1 MQANVRSEKS
11 STVYTTEVVTKI
23 LREEGQ
29 DLFDARSAQLGHTL
43 QGLVPSPLDRT
54 RAARLSLLSMQ
65 FLEKHARSNSQSGRR
80 TAPPSPETAAMIAIR
95 GSKIVFASM
104 PDVLAHTDLSKRR
117 GEDVWWHDVKHLV
130 EILGG
135 RAGLVSTVLTPKRK
149 ASRPKRGRWGSY
161 AIAGVNDDCPVP
173 NQNPAPMV

>member
-1 MQANVRSEKS
+1 M
-11 STVYTTEVVTKI
+11 VYTTDVVTKI
-23 LREEGQ
+23 LKEEGQ
-29 DLFDARSAQLGHTL
+29 QLFDARSAQLGHTL

-54 RAARLSLLSMQ
+54 RAARMAFLSMK
-65 FLEKHARSNSQSGRR
+65 FLAKHARPNSQGGRR
-80 TAPPSPETAAMIAIR
+80 KHPPSTETACMIAIR

-117 GEDVWWHDVKHLV
+117 GEDVWWYDVKNLV

-135 RAGLVSTVLTPKRK
+135 RAGLVTNVLPADAKRK
-149 ASRPKRGRWGSY
+149 PSRPKRGRWGSY

-173 NQNPAPMV
+173 NQNPNPTPKV